1 MADQHF
7 MRSTDGL
14 RDALMMEMEDWVRNN
29 KIVIESMQVD
39 ISKEE
44 FEYQKARHIEQM
56 RLRKE
61 ELELDRLMLKKD
73 SLLLEHRSSEYNN
86 DDEHVQ

>member
-1 MADQHF
+1 
-7 MRSTDGL
+7 
-14 RDALMMEMEDWVRNN
+14 MMEMEDIRKGIATPDEANAFAN
-29 KIVIESMQVD
+29 LAKRIIESIQVD

-44 FEYQKARHIEQM
+44 FEDRKARHIEQM
-56 RLRKE
+56 KLRKE